1 MSQAGQE
8 VVFLCLTKAAWCWL
22 VTCHLA
28 GKDRKLYSF
37 ACDMWI
43 SAVTWSVLACLSSG
57 EAWKLVSRAS
67 VKGLLLSSGTVVH
80 GSISEDRGLDSP
92 PASPDGNP
100 VEDIERAVASE
111 WTRVED
117 TYGLERPLHGESLVY
132 IHRQTTQ
139 RMAISHES
147 REPISVSREEFPD
160 LILEDIAIFFAD
172 IYVQWREV
180 SWWVCRIHHTSAAS
194 ALPILSAPN
203 YVVVTERDY
212 EAFSHRPF
220 GLVELVFGSNSHV
233 FATCLPRWM
242 NWRIVRTFLEPI
254 TPSGHFDI
262 QMRGLLNGEG
272 LDRRLVRCYDGFF
285 VQVFISASPLVLI
298 DLAQNAPLVADT
310 LHTAGSFPFS
320 ERTLRTIVYIARG
333 YSLILSRCFVT
344 EAPPTHAEVI
354 QGLKRRFPDLAME
367 NIGLAEVHPSMHTI
381 NPVAH
386 PGTLCYVVT
395 PAEEDHLVYVALEL
409 HLPPYHHV
417 GSISVPPRLS
427 KIRLIAQ
434 TGISIV
440 CGPTGELCLCYL
452 NGWELSTAQDE
463 RVYDGDFVICWL
475 DQDGESSARIQLA
488 DDSLPGLN
496 GEAHVVGN
504 GTENCDP
511 HRVADNRQ

>member
-1 MSQAGQE
+1 MAASLRTGG
-8 VVFLCLTKAAWCWL
+8 LT
-22 VTCHLA
+22 
-28 GKDRKLYSF
+28 G
-37 ACDMWI
+37 
-43 SAVTWSVLACLSSG
+43 
-57 EAWKLVSRAS
+57 
-67 VKGLLLSSGTVVH
+67 
-80 GSISEDRGLDSP
+80 
-92 PASPDGNP
+92 GNP

-147 REPISVSREEFPD
+147 WEPISVSREEFPD

-172 IYVQWREV
+172 IYVQ
-180 SWWVCRIHHTSAAS
+180 SWWVCRIHHASAAS

-220 GLVELVFGSNSHV
+220 GLVELVFESNSHV

-242 NWRIVRTFLEPI
+242 NWPIVRAFLEPI

-285 VQVFISASPLVLI
+285 VQVFISASPFVLI
-298 DLAQNAPLVADT
+298 DLSQNAPLVADT
-310 LHTAGSFPFS
+310 LHTAGSYPFS
-320 ERTLRTIVYIARG
+320 ERTLRTIVYIAGG

-354 QGLKRRFPDLAME
+354 QGIKRRFPDLAME

-427 KIRLIAQ
+427 KIRLITQ

-463 RVYDGDFVICWL
+463 RAYDGDFVICWL

-488 DDSLPGLN
+488 DGSLPGLN
-496 GEAHVVGN
+496 EEAHVVGN

>member
-1 MSQAGQE
+1 MMHCGHYVSSRTGSCIP
-8 VVFLCLTKAAWCWL
+8 LPDKAAGCWL
-22 VTCHLA
+22 VICHLI

-57 EAWKLVSRAS
+57 EAWKLVSHAS
-67 VKGLLLSSGTVVH
+67 VKGLLLSSGTFVH
-80 GSISEDRGLDSP
+80 GSFSEDRGLDSP

-147 REPISVSREEFPD
+147 WEPISVSRAEFPD

-194 ALPILSAPN
+194 ALPLLSAPN

-220 GLVELVFGSNSHV
+220 GLVELVFGSDSHV
-233 FATCLPRWM
+233 FA
-242 NWRIVRTFLEPI
+242 IVRAFLEPI

-285 VQVFISASPLVLI
+285 VQVFISASPFVLI
-298 DLAQNAPLVADT
+298 DLLQNAPLVADT
-310 LHTAGSFPFS
+310 LHTAGIAIHSVNVLFGPLYILQGGIPSF
-320 ERTLRTIVYIARG
+320 
-333 YSLILSRCFVT
+333 
-344 EAPPTHAEVI
+344 
-354 QGLKRRFPDLAME
+354 
-367 NIGLAEVHPSMHTI
+367 
-381 NPVAH
+381 
-386 PGTLCYVVT
+386 
-395 PAEEDHLVYVALEL
+395 
-409 HLPPYHHV
+409 
-417 GSISVPPRLS
+417 
-427 KIRLIAQ
+427 
-434 TGISIV
+434 
-440 CGPTGELCLCYL
+440 
-452 NGWELSTAQDE
+452 
-463 RVYDGDFVICWL
+463 
-475 DQDGESSARIQLA
+475 
-488 DDSLPGLN
+488 
-496 GEAHVVGN
+496 
-504 GTENCDP
+504 
-511 HRVADNRQ
+511 

>member
-8 VVFLCLTKAAWCWL
+8 VVFLCLTKAAWYWL
-22 VTCHLA
+22 VTCHLT

-43 SAVTWSVLACLSSG
+43 SIVTWSVLACLSSG

-67 VKGLLLSSGTVVH
+67 VKGLLLSSGTFVH

-100 VEDIERAVASE
+100 GEDIERAVASE

-139 RMAISHES
+139 R
-147 REPISVSREEFPD
+147 
-160 LILEDIAIFFAD
+160 
-172 IYVQWREV
+172 
-180 SWWVCRIHHTSAAS
+180 
-194 ALPILSAPN
+194 N
-203 YVVVTERDY
+203 

-242 NWRIVRTFLEPI
+242 NWPIVRAFLEPI

-285 VQVFISASPLVLI
+285 VQVFISASPFVLI
-298 DLAQNAPLVADT
+298 DLSQNAPLVADT
-310 LHTAGSFPFS
+310 LHTAGSYPFS
-320 ERTLRTIVYIARG
+320 ERTLRTIVYIAGG

-354 QGLKRRFPDLAME
+354 QGIKRRFPDLAME

-395 PAEEDHLVYVALEL
+395 PAEEDHLVYML
-409 HLPPYHHV
+409 HWSYTCRP
-417 GSISVPPRLS
+417 I
-427 KIRLIAQ
+427 I
-434 TGISIV
+434 T
-440 CGPTGELCLCYL
+440 
-452 NGWELSTAQDE
+452 
-463 RVYDGDFVICWL
+463 
-475 DQDGESSARIQLA
+475 
-488 DDSLPGLN
+488 
-496 GEAHVVGN
+496 
-504 GTENCDP
+504 
-511 HRVADNRQ
+511 